1 MSVVIDNNYQ
11 LKETFYYIYHNNFTI
26 KTEVEGTQTFREK
39 LWRSEEEILFHRHNL
54 SFSILII
61 EKCMS
66 QFALLLRK

>member
-54 SFSILII
+54 IFSILIR
-61 EKCMS
+61 EKMV
-66 QFALLLRK
+66 